1 MPLPT
6 MQTVGGGEASVDSE
20 KMRGCKQR
28 KRRIRKLKLGLG
40 SEYIFVPLGFSRG
53 NLSPFPRRKYRYLY
67 TASVIK
73 QPSST
78 IL

>member
-40 SEYIFVPLGFSRG
+40 SEYIF
-53 NLSPFPRRKYRYLY
+53 
-67 TASVIK
+67 A
-73 QPSST
+73 
-78 IL
+78 